1 MILPHHW
8 YLLSPTLRYF
18 IPSLFISSQ
27 LPSISSLPLHSFTIF
42 YCSYLHLFHRFF
54 FISTHNLSTI
64 QDDLSLLLFNG
75 YLCKHFPLN
84 SSLLEIIRIFFIYI
98 CSFFVNLY
106 FHGNL
111 GKLNLLSTILV
122 DIANKGS
129 FFS

>member
-1 MILPHHW
+1 MILLHHW
-8 YLLSPTLRYF
+8 YLLCPNLRYF

-27 LPSISSLPLHSFTIF
+27 LPSISSLQLHSFPMF
-42 YCSYLHLFHRFF
+42 YCSYLHLFRRSFF
-54 FISTHNLSTI
+54 LSTRNLSTT
-64 QDDLSLLLFNG
+64 QEGLSLLLFNG

-106 FHGNL
+106 FHDNL
-111 GKLNLLSTILV
+111 DKLTLLSTNLV